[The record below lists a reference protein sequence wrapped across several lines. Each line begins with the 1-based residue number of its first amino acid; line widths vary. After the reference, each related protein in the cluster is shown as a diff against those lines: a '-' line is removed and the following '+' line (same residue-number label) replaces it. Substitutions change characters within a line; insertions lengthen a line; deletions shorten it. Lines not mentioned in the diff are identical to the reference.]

1 MSGTGGRSDEARAER
16 RVAVCFG
23 LSVAAGLGLTL
34 VYVLGGQPQAEG
46 GLLFLALGFLGLGLV
61 LWGKELLPNDPVTA
75 PRGSHESTT
84 DAREGAE
91 EAFARGEDRMFRR
104 TFLMKMLA
112 LAGGSLG
119 LAALFP
125 IASLGP
131 TPGRALK
138 HTSWAR
144 GKRLVQEDGSPV
156 RPSDVGVDNIL
167 TVFPEGTGDD
177 PQVQSDSQ
185 VVLINLGG
193 ARQAVRKGRSTWS
206 VGGLVAYSK
215 ICTHAGC
222 PVGLYQ
228 AEGNSRRSSHQLLCP
243 CHQSTFD
250 VLDGCRPVFGPAAR
264 ALPQLPLAVNA
275 DGYLIAQSDFTEP
288 VGPSYW
294 NRT

>member
-1 MSGTGGRSDEARAER
+1 VSGADGPSDEARAER

-23 LSVAAGLGLTL
+23 LSVVAGLGLTL

-75 PRGSHESTT
+75 PRGSHESSSG
-84 DAREGAE
+84 DREGVE
-91 EAFARGEDRMFRR
+91 EAFTRDQDGIFRR
-104 TFLMKMLA
+104 TFLLKMLL

-119 LAALFP
+119 VAALFP

-138 HTSWAR
+138 HTSWAK
-144 GKRLVQEDGSPV
+144 GKRLVQENGTPV

-177 PQVQSDSQ
+177 PQIQSDSQ
-185 VVLINLGG
+185 VVLINLGS
-193 ARQAVRKGRSTWS
+193 AKQAVRKGRATWA

-228 AEGNSRRSSHQLLCP
+228 AQGSARSAHHLLCP

-264 ALPQLPLAVNA
+264 SLPQLPLAL
-275 DGYLIAQSDFTEP
+275 DDQGYLVAQSDFTEP